1 MSRPP
6 VQAVPIL
13 RVLDVDASL
22 PWWTRLGFAE
32 EFRHVFE
39 PGLPRFVGV
48 VRDGCRVYL
57 SEHSGDASGP
67 SLLYLWVPD
76 VDRIAAD
83 LGAEVEQVPWAR
95 ECEVTDPD
103 GNRVRVATPT

>member
-39 PGLPRFVGV
+39 PGLPRSVGV
-48 VRDGCRVYL
+48 VREGCRVYL
-57 SEHSGDASGP
+57 SEHTGDASGP
-67 SLLYLWVPD
+67 SLVYLWVPD
-76 VDRIAAD
+76 VERIAAD
-83 LGAEVEQVPWAR
+83 LGADVEQVPWAR